1 MAITKIVLDRQAT
14 ARLFTFGLDTASN
27 EGLVEIKKGTQATS
41 YISFI
46 NRASVQIDGNLTVGG
61 NITYTGTIDAQSVTN
76 TKVADKT
83 MTLNSGGTTAGAV
96 GSGVIVEGD
105 SATVIGQI
113 AFDNSTASKFKAG
126 NGTTNYEIITDQHTQ
141 TLQNKTVN
149 ATNNTITDTGAAT
162 GALLKYNGTKFVQFA
177 KGSANQYLKVNAGGT
192 DLEFATLAS
201 SPTFK
206 RIPFTGT
213 QDGSNKVFTLS
224 SAPTV
229 TDSDQVYLN
238 GQLLDKGATN
248 DYTLSGTTLTF
259 TASFDSP
266 LSTDKLVIFGSY

>member
-1 MAITKIVLDRQAT
+1 
-14 ARLFTFGLDTASN
+14 
-27 EGLVEIKKGTQATS
+27 
-41 YISFI
+41 
-46 NRASVQIDGNLTVGG
+46 
-61 NITYTGTIDAQSVTN
+61 
-76 TKVADKT
+76 

-113 AFDNSTASKFKAG
+113 AFDNSTASKYKVG
-126 NGTTNYEIITDQHTQ
+126 DGITNYEIITDQHTQ
-141 TLQNKTVN
+141 TLQNKTIN

-206 RIPFTGT
+206 RITFTGT

-259 TASFDSP
+259 TSSFDAP